1 MSQWYCVVAGEQH
14 GPITQEVLYQWAQQG
29 RVAPGDMVWTEG
41 MAEWAPASTVAA
53 LLSAFP
59 PVASPPAGLR
69 PHRGGAV
76 LALGILGL
84 LVCFVLGIIAW
95 VMGKSD
101 LREMD
106 AGRMDPSGRGTT
118 QAGKIMGMIATLL
131 PLAILAVWLIV
142 VVIAVVIAAITAAG
156 MSC

>member
-1 MSQWYCVVAGEQH
+1 MSQWYCVVAGKQH
-14 GPITQEVLYQWAQQG
+14 GPIAEEVLCQWAQQG
-29 RVAPGDMVWTEG
+29 RVGPGDLVWTEG
-41 MAEWAPASTVAA
+41 MAEWVPAGTVAA
-53 LLSAFP
+53 LLTAFP
-59 PVASPPAGLR
+59 PVAGPPAGLR
-69 PHRGGAV
+69 PNRGGAV

-84 LVCFVLGIIAW
+84 LTCFVLGIIAW

-118 QAGKIMGMIATLL
+118 QAGKILGMIATILY
-131 PLAILAVWLIV
+131 LAVIAVWL
-142 VVIAVVIAAITAAG
+142 VIVVIAAITAAC